1 MSKCSIVLAVL
12 LLTGAGCVNGL
23 HSSVDLTADAAKKVA
38 VPQRPPTVYADSI
51 TDDNAHQKALALEAE
66 MDFDVQSD
74 AARTP
79 PAAAH

>member
-1 MSKCSIVLAVL
+1 MNKGVIFMAVL
-12 LLTGAGCVNGL
+12 LLIGNGCVNGL
-23 HSSVDLTADAAKKVA
+23 HSSVDLTAEAAKKTA

-74 AARTP
+74 AGRT

>member
-1 MSKCSIVLAVL
+1 MNKCLMVLAIL

-23 HSSVDLTADAAKKVA
+23 HSGVDLTAEASKKAA

-74 AARTP
+74 AGRM